1 MNLKEVKIVA
11 DSAADVLSMGDMPF
25 AVAPLKMISKVGE
38 YVDDCNLDVEK
49 MIDDLDKNDDKVTT
63 SCPSEYDWLERFD
76 DKKYVFCVTITSGL
90 SGSCNAALLAKK
102 EYEEKYPDRKV
113 CVVDSLSTG
122 PEMKLILEKL
132 QELILAGED
141 YQSIC
146 EKIAEY
152 QKRTGLCF
160 MLQSLKNLKNN
171 GRVSGFMAK
180 IAGILGLRFIGVA
193 SAQGTLEQVAKS
205 RGDNGTLNKILE
217 TIKVRGYKGGK
228 IRIGHC
234 RNVSLAQAFK
244 RLLETEYQNLD
255 VEIYPL
261 RGLCSFYAENGGLL
275 VGYES

>member
-244 RLLETEYQNLD
+244 RFLETEYQNLD

>member
-1 MNLKEVKIVA
+1 MNLTEVKIVA
-11 DSAADVLSMGDMPF
+11 DSAADVLSMGNMPF

-76 DKKYVFCVTITSGL
+76 DAKYVFCVTITSGL
-90 SGSCNAALLAKK
+90 SGSCNAAMLAKK
-102 EYEEKYPDRKV
+102 EYEEKYPDRRV

-141 YQSIC
+141 YQSVC

-171 GRVSGFMAK
+171 GRVSGFIAK

-217 TIKVRGYKGGK
+217 TIKERGYKGGK
-228 IRIGHC
+228 VRIGHC

-244 RLLETEYQNLD
+244 KLLEREYQNLD

>member
-113 CVVDSLSTG
+113 CVVASLSTG
-122 PEMKLILEKL
+122 PEMKLIL
-132 QELILAGED
+132 
-141 YQSIC
+141 
-146 EKIAEY
+146 
-152 QKRTGLCF
+152 
-160 MLQSLKNLKNN
+160 
-171 GRVSGFMAK
+171 
-180 IAGILGLRFIGVA
+180 
-193 SAQGTLEQVAKS
+193 
-205 RGDNGTLNKILE
+205 
-217 TIKVRGYKGGK
+217 
-228 IRIGHC
+228 
-234 RNVSLAQAFK
+234 
-244 RLLETEYQNLD
+244 
-255 VEIYPL
+255 
-261 RGLCSFYAENGGLL
+261 
-275 VGYES
+275 

>member
-1 MNLKEVKIVA
+1 MNLTEVKIVA
-11 DSAADVLSMGDMPF
+11 DSAADVLSMGNMPF

-76 DKKYVFCVTITSGL
+76 DAKYVFCVTITSGL
-90 SGSCNAALLAKK
+90 SGSCNAAMLAKK

-141 YQSIC
+141 YQSVC

-171 GRVSGFMAK
+171 GRVSGFIAK

-217 TIKVRGYKGGK
+217 TIKERGYKGGK
-228 IRIGHC
+228 VRIGHC
-234 RNVSLAQAFK
+234 CNVSLAQAFK
-244 RLLETEYQNLD
+244 KLLESEYQNLD
-255 VEIYPL
+255 AEIYPL

>member
-1 MNLKEVKIVA
+1 MNLTEVKIVA
-11 DSAADVLSMGDMPF
+11 DSAADVLSMGNMPF

-76 DKKYVFCVTITSGL
+76 DAKYVFCVTITSGL
-90 SGSCNAALLAKK
+90 SGSCNAAMLAKK

-141 YQSIC
+141 YQSVC

-171 GRVSGFMAK
+171 GRVSGFIAK

-193 SAQGTLEQVAKS
+193 SQQGTLEQVAKS

-217 TIKVRGYKGGK
+217 TIKERGYKGGK
-228 IRIGHC
+228 VRIGHC
-234 RNVSLAQAFK
+234 RNVSLAQSFK
-244 RLLETEYQNLD
+244 NLLEREYQNLD

-275 VGYES
+275 VGFES

>member
-1 MNLKEVKIVA
+1 MNLTEVKIVA
-11 DSAADVLSMGDMPF
+11 DSAADVLSMGNMPF

-141 YQSIC
+141 YQSVC

-171 GRVSGFMAK
+171 GRVSGFIAK

-217 TIKVRGYKGGK
+217 TIKERGYKGGK
-228 IRIGHC
+228 VRIGHC

-244 RLLETEYQNLD
+244 KLLESEYQNLD
-255 VEIYPL
+255 AEIYPL

>member
-1 MNLKEVKIVA
+1 MNLTEVKIVA
-11 DSAADVLSMGDMPF
+11 DSAADVLSMGNMPF

-76 DKKYVFCVTITSGL
+76 DAKYVFCVTITSGL
-90 SGSCNAALLAKK
+90 SGSCNAAMLAKK

-141 YQSIC
+141 YQSVC

-171 GRVSGFMAK
+171 GRVSGFIAK

-217 TIKVRGYKGGK
+217 TIKERGYKGGK
-228 IRIGHC
+228 VRIGHC

-244 RLLETEYQNLD
+244 KLLESEYQNLD
-255 VEIYPL
+255 AEIYPL

>member
-1 MNLKEVKIVA
+1 MELTEVKIVA
-11 DSAADVLSMGDMPF
+11 DSAADVLGMEGMPF

-38 YVDDCNLDVEK
+38 YVDDCKLDVEK
-49 MIDDLDKNDDKVTT
+49 MIDDLDENDDKVTT

-76 DKKYVFCVTITSGL
+76 NAKYVFCVTITSGL

-102 EYEEKYPDRKV
+102 EYEEKYPDRRV

-122 PEMKLILEKL
+122 PEMKLILEKI

-141 YQSIC
+141 YETVC
-146 EKIAEY
+146 KKIAEY

-160 MLQSLKNLKNN
+160 MLQSLRNLKNN
-171 GRVSGFMAK
+171 GRVSGFIAK

-205 RGDNGTLNKILE
+205 RGDHGTINKIIE
-217 TIKVRGYKGGK
+217 TIKERGYKGGK

-234 RNVSLAQAFK
+234 RNLALAKAFK
-244 RLLETEYQNLD
+244 EALESEFGKVDTQTYS
-255 VEIYPL
+255 L
-261 RGLCSFYAENGGLL
+261 RGLCSFYAEKGGLL
-275 VGYES
+275 IGFEG

>member
-244 RLLETEYQNLD
+244 RLLETEYQKLD